1 MYLCIII
8 NKIELKYIIM
18 AEITVK
24 TINWFDI
31 KDDVKIIK
39 EDKVSKC
46 IKSHNVVMHHKNNV
60 NTLDGSINV
69 NHAICKKVT
78 AKNIEPFESILVYNQ
93 NDKVKY
99 HCEGTL
105 DMSKVPTNREVQGR
119 KTAKDENT
127 QVFYDV
133 RHGVYRSY
141 QKDKLVEI
149 ISKKK

>member
-1 MYLCIII
+1 MEK
-8 NKIELKYIIM
+8 NV
-18 AEITVK
+18 VK
-24 TINWFDI
+24 TVNWFDI

-78 AKNIEPFESILVYNQ
+78 AKNIEPFESILVYNP

-99 HCEGTL
+99 H
-105 DMSKVPTNREVQGR
+105 
-119 KTAKDENT
+119 
-127 QVFYDV
+127 
-133 RHGVYRSY
+133 
-141 QKDKLVEI
+141 
-149 ISKKK
+149 

>member
-1 MYLCIII
+1 MNTTVKISPAQVFPVA
-8 NKIELKYIIM
+8 NKIRAAKHISMKEAY
-18 AEITVK
+18 AEAKAQLIAEAENAVK
-24 TINWFDI
+24 TAETVVETPTNMNLHTELVE
-31 KDDVKIIK
+31 KMKNGNVKF
-39 EDKVSKC
+39 VFF
-46 IKSHNVVMHHKNNV
+46 NNK
-60 NTLDGSINV
+60 G
-69 NHAICKKVT
+69 KKIT
-78 AKNIEPFESILVYNQ
+78 TT
-93 NDKVKY
+93 
-99 HCEGTL
+99 GTL